1 MFVGVAMQF
10 TATGLMG
17 LKPKQKPYEVFDDS
31 GERGTGRLGLRVN
44 VSGQKTFI
52 YRYFIGKSRSYIQ
65 LGNLANNFG
74 LAEARKQA
82 LELGGL
88 LKQGIDPKQHI
99 QEKKERDIA
108 KKHLEHELLKEEA
121 RKGSIEQLFHSYTA
135 QMQKDGKRTYTATL
149 TALEKE
155 TYPVVP
161 KHTKAKDVTVEH
173 IVEILAR
180 MIQRDAVT
188 QSNRVR
194 SYLMAAFNY
203 GMKHDHDPANRSV
216 NVLYGLQLN
225 PVTPVPKQR
234 SAERVGENWL
244 KLEEL
249 RWLLANF
256 NMAKSNDFYL
266 GKLLKLCV
274 YTGGQR
280 PYELAA
286 SKWSAINW
294 QQQTLDVVP
303 AVSKNK
309 RAHLVPLNDS
319 AIAVLQQLHDLRA
332 ESEFIFPHR
341 DKADQHLLL
350 GSLGKCISRFIE
362 QTGFRKFI
370 ARDIRRTCKTL
381 MGEMG
386 VSKQLR
392 DRIQNHA
399 LQDVSSRH
407 YDRYEYVEEKRVAL
421 QNWEAWLSGEVQSNV
436 RSFYGR

>member
-1 MFVGVAMQF
+1 MQF
-10 TATGLMG
+10 TATGLVG
-17 LKPKQKPYEVFDDS
+17 LKARQKPYEVFDDS
-31 GERGTGRLGLRVN
+31 GERGTGRLGLRIN
-44 VSGQKTFI
+44 VSGLKIFI
-52 YRYFIGKSRSYIQ
+52 YRYYIGTSRVYLQ
-65 LGNLANNFG
+65 LGELSNNFG
-74 LAEARKQA
+74 LAEARKKAQEFGA
-82 LELGGL
+82 LLT
-88 LKQGIDPKQHI
+88 QGIDPKEHLLE
-99 QEKKERDIA
+99 QEAQKAADKA
-108 KKHLEHELLKEEA
+108 KSEELIKQEA

-161 KHTKAKDVTVEH
+161 QQTKAKDVTVEH

-180 MIQRDAVT
+180 MIQRGAET

-203 GMKHDHDPANRSV
+203 GMKHDHDPANRAV
-216 NVLYGLQLN
+216 NVTYGLQFN

-244 KLEEL
+244 KLDEL
-249 RWLLANF
+249 RWLLENF
-256 NMAKSNDFYL
+256 SHSTAVGFHL
-266 GKLLKLCV
+266 GKLLELCI

-294 QQQTLDVVP
+294 QQQTLDILP

-309 RAHLVPLNDS
+309 RAHLVPLNNS
-319 AIAVLQQLHDLRA
+319 ALAVLQQLKEHGTS
-332 ESEFIFPHR
+332 SEFIFPHR
-341 DKADQHLLL
+341 DKPDQHILL
-350 GSLGKCISRFIE
+350 GSLGKCITRFIAL
-362 QTGFRKFI
+362 TSFRKFI

-399 LQDVSSRH
+399 LQDVSSKH
-407 YDRYEYVEEKRVAL
+407 YDRYEYAEEKRVAL
-421 QNWEAWLSGEVQSNV
+421 RNWDAWLNGQAQSNV
-436 RSFYGR
+436 RALHVR

>member
-1 MFVGVAMQF
+1 MMQF

-17 LKPKQKPYEVFDDS
+17 LKPRLKPYEIFDNS
-31 GERGTGRLGLRVN
+31 GERGKGRLGLRIN
-44 VSGQKTFI
+44 VSGLKIFI
-52 YRYFIGKSRSYIQ
+52 YRYYVGKSRVYVQ
-65 LGNLANNFG
+65 LGELSNSYG
-74 LAEARKQA
+74 LAEARKKAQ
-82 LELGGL
+82 ELGAL
-88 LKQGIDPKQHI
+88 LTQGIDPKQHLLE
-99 QEKKERDIA
+99 QEAQKETDKLELA
-108 KKHLEHELLKEEA
+108 KQQQEEA
-121 RKGSIEQLFHSYTA
+121 KRGSIKQLFHSYTA
-135 QMQKDGKRTYTATL
+135 QMKKDGKRTFIATL

-161 KHTKAKDVTVEH
+161 QHTKAKAVTVDNV
-173 IVEILAR
+173 VEILAR
-180 MIQRDAVT
+180 MIQRGAVT

-194 SYLMAAFNY
+194 SYLMAAFNH
-203 GMKHDHDPANRSV
+203 GMKHDHDPANRAV
-216 NVLYGLQLN
+216 DVLYGLQFN

-249 RWLLANF
+249 RLLMANF
-256 NMAKSNDFYL
+256 SNSTAVGFHL
-266 GKLLKLCV
+266 GKLLELCV

-294 QQQTLDVVP
+294 QQKTLDILP

-309 RAHLVPLNDS
+309 RAHLVPLTDS
-319 AIAVLQQLHDLRA
+319 AIAVLKQLH
-332 ESEFIFPHR
+332 EFGTSSEFIFPHR
-341 DKADQHLLL
+341 DKADQHILL
-350 GSLGKCISRFIE
+350 GSLGKCISRFIV
-362 QTGFRKFI
+362 QTGCRKFI

-399 LQDVSSRH
+399 LQDVSSKH
-407 YDRYEYVEEKRVAL
+407 YDRYEYAEEKRVAL
-421 QNWEAWLSGEVQSNV
+421 RNWEAWLSGEAQSNV
-436 RSFYGR
+436 RTLHAR